1 MECKATAG
9 VKNTFKPG
17 PTDPAFYCRLAAA
30 GMPTVDTFLGP
41 IYNAA
46 FVSPY
51 AAPCLWLAFA
61 VVVAP
66 WAKLIL
72 FVACALLAAGPVV
85 LQLYR
90 AATARPIKDWTE
102 EVVVVTG
109 GSHGL
114 GKLLCETLLRR
125 HNPRK
130 IVVLDL
136 MRPDIADDRICF
148 YECDVADRDQVAQVA
163 ARVRHEVGHV
173 TVLVNNA
180 GVVTSSKLLVDA
192 DEASIER
199 AINVNL
205 LGQIWVAKAFLP
217 DMLAQNKGH
226 IVTVASVVGHI
237 GSAHASSYCASKAGV
252 IGFHESLRQEVHGT
266 NVRATALYP
275 GLISTGMFTGVSH
288 ARPWL
293 TPILQPAT
301 AVDRLIDALAAGVSR
316 DLWLPL
322 YANAAPALRLLPL
335 EFADWAR
342 QLTGSN
348 KDMASFEYSLSSRR

>member
-1 MECKATAG
+1 M
-9 VKNTFKPG
+9 
-17 PTDPAFYCRLAAA
+17 
-30 GMPTVDTFLGP
+30 
-41 IYNAA
+41 
-46 FVSPY
+46 
-51 AAPCLWLAFA
+51 
-61 VVVAP
+61 
-66 WAKLIL
+66 
-72 FVACALLAAGPVV
+72 
-85 LQLYR
+85 
-90 AATARPIKDWTE
+90 ARPIKDWAE
-102 EVVVVTG
+102 EIVVVTG

-114 GKLLCETLLRR
+114 GKLLCETLLHGHR
-125 HNPRK
+125 PGK

-136 MRPDIADDRICF
+136 KQPDFAGGRVCF
-148 YECDVADRDQVAQVA
+148 YKCDVADRHQVAQVA
-163 ARVRHEVGHV
+163 ARVRNEVGHA
-173 TVLVNNA
+173 TVVVNNA
-180 GVVTSSKLLVDA
+180 GIVTSSQVLVDA
-192 DEASIER
+192 DET

-217 DMLAQNKGH
+217 DMLARNKGH
-226 IVTVASVVGHI
+226 MVTVSSVVGHI

-252 IGFHESLRQEVHGT
+252 TGFHESLRQEVRGT

-293 TPILQPAT
+293 TPILDPAT
-301 AVDRLIDALAAGVSR
+301 VVKSLIDAVAAGVSR

-348 KDMASFEYSLSSRR
+348 KDMASFQYSLSSKQ